1 MDKWTKID
9 LNLFVYSQ
17 KEKGFMFSYLLS
29 VNNFQTLKMVYEH
42 VQLNTFQLEKL
53 KKYVRTDK

>member
-9 LNLFVYSQ
+9 LNRFVYSQ

-42 VQLNTFQLEKL
+42 VQLNTFQLGKL
-53 KKYVRTDK
+53 KKYVRTYK